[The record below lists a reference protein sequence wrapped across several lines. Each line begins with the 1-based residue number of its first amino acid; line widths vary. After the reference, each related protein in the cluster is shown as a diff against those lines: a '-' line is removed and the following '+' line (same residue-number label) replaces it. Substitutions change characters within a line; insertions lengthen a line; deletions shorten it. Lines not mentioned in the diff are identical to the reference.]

1 MINFI
6 SFVDCIDF
14 VYSLGTQ
21 GALSTRSST
30 CWVRHRFRMNV
41 EGVSVSGDA
50 PGREMFFFFYQR
62 VTEAVTDQCMFAL
75 IWKITPLLPESNL
88 PGLVA

>member
-50 PGREMFFFFYQR
+50 PGREMFVF
-62 VTEAVTDQCMFAL
+62 
-75 IWKITPLLPESNL
+75 LPESDRGCNRPMYVCSDLENNANL
-88 PGLVA
+88 A